1 MATHNTFPN
10 LVILGDDS
18 DVANRLFN
26 DGVFGTFRVRD
37 DNLQG
42 LTWTVLSAPPHA
54 PRSSKG
60 GVLGS
65 VFGDFSITGS
75 TGPNVSWSYTFDSDD
90 KDTLAALDFDF
101 VPVKTDT
108 VRLGEFGEL
117 LLTSKTPGASA
128 TEGDDIPQIRARLVI
143 TNVAEPSVVI
153 DSPNS
158 ANGPDEVDIT
168 ITVAAGTT
176 WRQVSNFINTGN
188 LLGDTNAGTS
198 SAAAEYVTAEVSVP
212 SERVE
217 AVDSTGSVKFDSAL
231 LVDAAGINQIR
242 LTARVPG
249 DGDSSS
255 TDQIPEITFTL
266 TKNAGAT
273 GFRFDANQNQ
283 GTLAITYNAGAGET
297 WASIVNKINAFDE
310 FRGDRQASLYI
321 KSDFVGADSGDVA
334 EPIGP
339 VELTGA
345 LGVPDQLIV
354 TPSFHGDNFND
365 NRDDVQIIFSSL
377 LEPDADKDINITL
390 QASGF
395 ASGRSI
401 LDSSGAVV
409 SGPTRITTHPVTGE
423 RIRNDP
429 RRTDINV
436 TESDNEINI
445 NILYDFGNATWRE
458 LVYAVREHS
467 VAGKYIVASL
477 PYDSNG
483 QNAATF
489 LGGQNG
495 MTLYAPGFAVVQ
507 TVTRTLTDGMG
518 ATGDFFMPVT
528 ADTIMLG
535 EFGELLL
542 TSKTP
547 GASVVTGDNIPQ
559 IRANLVVANSGTAR
573 IEATDGPN
581 QVDITITAVA
591 GTTTWGQVANL
602 INTGSISGGS
612 GTSDAARY
620 VVASVVILDGGNDIV
635 PVLNDRSGELV
646 ATADASGGLLALTG
660 GAGEMNRPEFET
672 LTGGA
677 DAIPPEDLTFTYTIR
692 ATDTGGTHDEDV
704 TIVFSAEN
712 NAPNLHHLDTTENVV
727 ENVLTE
733 GAAINTASAMLE
745 FRDPNHF
752 EDKNADLIIAASL
765 TEDDLTGDEAPTTG
779 QIGDASVTYAG
790 MYGDFTLTRN
800 NLTDSTPG
808 QIGWTYAVVNEGRA
822 NSLHKYRE
830 ENGEAVAGTF
840 GTDTLYVRVW
850 DDEGDSSEI
859 RAVEVEVRGVND
871 VPTVTTSSIAV
882 NRGDTDSITLTD
894 ENINFT
900 DLDASE
906 DPANIIYTIETAA
919 PGAGLERN
927 NVPLSAG
934 GTFTHQDILD
944 GWVTL
949 TISNANG
956 LLGLRLSV
964 TDGKDTNPAE
974 VALNIQAR
982 GVPNIARPEAGNNVD
997 YSGDTRNLVVDTGDY
1012 GDQIKAAQG
1021 SDFITGGLG
1030 DDTINLDPR
1039 AGNETGQDTVV
1050 YNFGSG
1056 SIFTATDGGDDITG
1070 FKRGEDIFLLK
1081 TESDNPELA
1090 TLDGLLSYVSGSDKG
1105 SSHDDVMIVTP
1116 NFVFGP
1122 EDGGSNIVVTG
1133 ITGITLRFE
1142 DSGRYGGGYLAQG
1155 HVSITFDEQLDWAE
1169 FLSLIAVDNDNGTID
1184 ENFNYGRGLIRDL
1197 SVLPNLMGEG
1207 SLAYERQGAVLP
1219 IEIAPSGVRS
1229 VEEAPPETLTQARTD
1244 VTYFV
1249 LDGVA
1254 TGDLELVRVD
1264 SGDPNPT
1271 GFFGLDGNV
1280 LYLQSGI
1287 SLDYDS
1293 GVRTLNVRVQDMNDS
1308 TVGVDVKVKVT
1319 NVNDVA
1325 PAIIS
1330 DTLVAFD
1337 PNTAVVY
1344 DAAAIFDRTRI
1355 VWSLKEGQEDG
1366 HELDHELLDIDID
1379 TGEVKFKGINRPAD
1393 DTIYNFT
1400 VVATSGALITE
1411 QEVTIYPTDYVAP
1424 VIADTTGSI
1433 RDGEARGD
1441 NTPDAVSGAF
1451 MVTSGLDLKWTSQRV
1466 GTDYGELSFTD
1477 DNEWVFTLNNAGIG
1491 KINELNADNPLAVA
1505 TFDVT
1510 ATNILNSDMAR
1521 LTINLQGYTPTG
1533 APVLRNDDLDVT
1545 IAVDSVASG
1554 QIGFTGD
1561 ADGTAFTTNLI
1572 TPTGRYGFG
1581 GDAYRDV
1588 TGGSIDIIGGLGT
1601 LTLNHDG
1608 SWTYALDHAD
1618 RDTIAI
1624 QDPDTRRVGSKAI
1637 ETFSLG
1643 YRSGNAGA
1651 VMVQDIDIAVTI
1663 PGELL
1668 VTNTFTQSRVYGFLP
1683 ASGQITSERVINE
1696 RGTKMTLD
1704 HTELVYG
1711 VGGTTADAEANL
1723 NSRIAAGS
1731 GASGSTSFRLRL
1743 GLDQN
1748 DQDATPGVIYGL
1760 FRFDYRDGSWTY
1772 TITEQQTPRNGNGRV
1787 ETDGNGKHDFGD
1799 IVSLAV
1805 FFAVQDITGDKSA
1818 SPSSVSI
1825 RGASVIEHPYLRM
1838 RLDDATTRKPGDH
1851 LPTAIEDYDE
1861 LLVGRQSVT
1870 DTIDT
1875 GEGTNGVIG
1884 LGGDDDITLGNGVR
1898 FHPGSNTGVLD
1909 PQIDVVYHR
1918 VHFRDT
1924 NDDNRWDNARN
1935 VDGKDTIKNFIR
1947 NEDQF
1952 IFIEW
1957 TTGGDGVKISEENF
1971 LANNALVFLT
1981 ATIEQSGAVF
1991 TLAGFKIGFA
2001 RNGSDAIT
2009 FGYHN
2014 DESKKSKVALT
2025 KADGSLTTDDI
2036 LAKYGLASTVRDGK
2050 HVIADNQQITGAE
2063 VRHNY
2068 FGDTNEDSFQ
2078 VLDAIPNAFIEFF

>member
-10 LVILGDDS
+10 LVILGDGS
-18 DVANRLFN
+18 AVADRLFN

-255 TDQIPEITFTL
+255 TDHIPEITFTL
-266 TKNAGAT
+266 TQSTNPTGS
-273 GFRFDANQNQ
+273 GFRFNDNRND

-297 WASIVNKINAFDE
+297 WASIVNKINAFVRYPSVD
-310 FRGDRQASLYI
+310 GLDRQASYYI
-321 KSDFVGADSGDVA
+321 KADFVGADSGDVA
-334 EPIGP
+334 EPIDS

-354 TPSFHGDNFND
+354 TPSFHGDNFSN
-365 NRDDVQIIFSSL
+365 NGEIQIIFSSL

-390 QASGF
+390 QAGSPSGL
-395 ASGRSI
+395 SREG
-401 LDSSGAVV
+401 
-409 SGPTRITTHPVTGE
+409 
-423 RIRNDP
+423 DP
-429 RRTDINV
+429 RSTDINV
-436 TESDNEINI
+436 TESDSEINI
-445 NILYDFGNATWRE
+445 TILYTFGGTLWIE
-458 LVYAVREHS
+458 LVDDVREHR
-467 VAGKYIVASL
+467 VAGNYIVASL
-477 PYDSNG
+477 PYTSSSFNAGTFLRGNNSITLYDSNSA
-483 QNAATF
+483 QAR
-489 LGGQNG
+489 
-495 MTLYAPGFAVVQ
+495 TL
-507 TVTRTLTDGMG
+507 TRTLTDGMG

-528 ADTIMLG
+528 ADTIMFG

-547 GASVVTGDNIPQ
+547 GASAVTGDNIPQ
-559 IRANLVVANSGTAR
+559 IRANLVVANSGTAS
-573 IEATDGPN
+573 IQATDAPD

-612 GTSDAARY
+612 GTSDATDY
-620 VVASVVILDGGNDIV
+620 VVASVVILDGGNDRGV
-635 PVLNDRSGELV
+635 VLNDRSGELV
-646 ATADASGGLLALTG
+646 STADASGGLLALTG
-660 GAGEMNRPEFET
+660 GAGEMNPPEFET

-692 ATDTGGTHDEDV
+692 ATDTGGTTHDEDV

-712 NAPNLHHLDTTENVV
+712 NAPDLHHLDTTENVV

-752 EDKNADLIIAASL
+752 EDGNADLIIAASL
-765 TEDDLTGDEAPTTG
+765 TEDGLTGDEAPTTG
-779 QIGDASVTYAG
+779 QIGDASVTYEG
-790 MYGDFTLTRN
+790 MYGDFTLTRDN
-800 NLTDSTPG
+800 HLTDSTPGQIGWG

-822 NSLHKYRE
+822 NSLHKYRQE
-830 ENGEAVAGTF
+830 DGEAVAGTF

-871 VPTVTTSSIAV
+871 VPTVTTSAIAV
-882 NRGDTDSITLTD
+882 NRGDTSSITLTD

-906 DPANIIYTIETAA
+906 DPANIKYTIKTAA
-919 PGAGLERN
+919 PGARITRN
-927 NVPLSAG
+927 DVPLSAG
-934 GTFTHQDILD
+934 GTFTHQNILD

-949 TISNANG
+949 DVSNANLLSG
-956 LLGLRLSV
+956 LKLTV
-964 TDGKDTNPAE
+964 TDGKDVNPAE
-974 VALNIQAR
+974 VSLNIQAR
-982 GVPNIARPEAGNNVD
+982 GVPSIVRPDDAANSVD
-997 YSGDTRNLVVDTGDY
+997 HSGSGGNLVIDTGDY

-1090 TLDGLLSYVSGSDKG
+1090 TLDGLLSYVGGPNKI
-1105 SSHDDVMIVTP
+1105 SSHDDVLIVTP
-1116 NFVFGP
+1116 NYEYVS
-1122 EDGGSNIVVTG
+1122 DGSGGHIFFL
-1133 ITGITLRFE
+1133 TGITLHFE
-1142 DSGRYGGGYLAQG
+1142 DAGIYGNGYLAKG
-1155 HVSITFDEQLDWAE
+1155 RVSITFDERLDWAD
-1169 FLSLIAVDNDNGTID
+1169 FLSLIEIDNGDGTVR
-1184 ENFNYGRGLIRDL
+1184 ENFNYGRGIIRDI

-1207 SLAYERQGAVLP
+1207 SLAYEREGAVFP

-1229 VEEAPPETLTQARTD
+1229 VEEAPSGKVTARTD
-1244 VTYFV
+1244 ITYFV

-1254 TGDLELVRVD
+1254 TGDLRLAGPD
-1264 SGDPNPT
+1264 AGMFD
-1271 GFFGLDGNV
+1271 LDGNV
-1280 LYLQSGI
+1280 LYLQSGE

-1293 GVRTLNVRVQDMNDS
+1293 GVRTLNVRVHDVNDS
-1308 TVGVDVKVKVT
+1308 AVGVDVEVEVK

-1325 PAIIS
+1325 PVFVTGELLPANH
-1330 DTLVAFD
+1330 VVVFD

-1355 VWSLKEGQEDG
+1355 VWSLKQGQEDG

-1379 TGEVKFKGINRPAD
+1379 TGEVRFKGTNRPAD

-1411 QEVTIYPTDYVAP
+1411 QQVTIYPTDYTAP

-1433 RDGEARGD
+1433 RDGEARGG

-1451 MVTSGLDLKWTSQRV
+1451 MVTSGLDFEWTSQRV

-1572 TPTGRYGFG
+1572 TPIGRYGFG
-1581 GDAYRDV
+1581 GRAYDDV
-1588 TGGSIDIIGGLGT
+1588 ASGSTEIEGGLGT

-1608 SWTYALDHAD
+1608 SWTYALRYDD
-1618 RDTIAI
+1618 LDTIAI
-1624 QDPDTRRVGSKAI
+1624 QNPETRRVGSKAI

-1651 VMVQDIDIAVTI
+1651 AMVQNIDIAVTI
-1663 PGELL
+1663 PGELGI
-1668 VTNTFTQSRVYGFLP
+1668 TNGFTQARVYSFLP
-1683 ASGQITSERVINE
+1683 ASGQVTSERVINE
-1696 RGTKMTLD
+1696 RGSKRTLD
-1704 HTELVYG
+1704 HSELIYG
-1711 VGGTTADAEANL
+1711 VGSTPARAEANL
-1723 NSRIAAGS
+1723 NSRIAAGDS
-1731 GASGSTSFRLRL
+1731 APRATSFRLLL
-1743 GLDQN
+1743 GLDQ
-1748 DQDATPGVIYGL
+1748 QDPVESDAVIYGL
-1760 FRFDYRDGSWTY
+1760 FDFDYRDGSWTY
-1772 TITEQQTPRNGNGRV
+1772 TITQNEAGRDTNFRINGSDGRHGADDN
-1787 ETDGNGKHDFGD
+1787 TS
-1799 IVSLAV
+1799 IAV
-1805 FFAVQDITGDKSA
+1805 YFAVQDITGTKSA
-1818 SPSSVSI
+1818 SPSNIGLYGADVI
-1825 RGASVIEHPYLRM
+1825 QADGNGRAQGTDKNEFLRGRP
-1838 RLDDATTRKPGDH
+1838 
-1851 LPTAIEDYDE
+1851 
-1861 LLVGRQSVT
+1861 SVT
-1870 DTIDT
+1870 DNINT
-1875 GEGTNGVIG
+1875 GEGNNGVFA
-1884 LGGDDDITLGNGVR
+1884 GGGADNITLGNGAR
-1898 FHPGSNTGVLD
+1898 PFPDNMNIIQD

-1918 VHFRDT
+1918 VQFNPDEYG
-1924 NDDNRWDNARN
+1924 RWGNTRN
-1935 VDGKDTIKNFIR
+1935 VDGNDIIDNFIR

-1952 IFIEW
+1952 IFMEW
-1957 TTGGDGVKISEENF
+1957 TLPGQGVKISEED
-1971 LANNALVFLT
+1971 FLT
-1981 ATIEQSGAVF
+1981 NPNQAYLEAIIESVGNIF
-1991 TLAGFKIGFA
+1991 TLAGVRIMLIGETVSNFDEMEVL
-2001 RNGSDAIT
+2001 SIT
-2009 FGYHN
+2009 INYHT
-2014 DESKKSKVALT
+2014 DHQIQLT
-2025 KADGSLTTDDI
+2025 NADGSLTTDSI
-2036 LAKYGLASTVRDGK
+2036 FEQYGLTSTTDTLGRHSIANDQI
-2050 HVIADNQQITGAE
+2050 VIGGAE
-2063 VRHNY
+2063 VQHSY

-2078 VLDAIPNAFIEFF
+2078 VLDAIPNAITEM